1 MRHLEAAG
9 EARFVTGNIMRH
21 VMVMAGTGAIRLMA
35 AFAVDLL
42 NPFYISI
49 RSSSAGSI
57 PLKAATPS
65 NAVMV
70 TIP

>member
-49 RSSSAGSI
+49 RSDRV
-57 PLKAATPS
+57 PQDPF
-65 NAVMV
+65 
-70 TIP
+70 P